1 VLKPLE
7 IKGNWWL
14 PDDKNNKL
22 YGTLTYSQETGSIL
36 ELDGVYSIKQ
46 TKRFQQPK
54 IILGVTHKGEH
65 ITLHHCHYI
74 AITYP
79 IVGVG
84 FSSTKYRARFTFVG
98 VHFEKETDI
107 LFNQVFGNY
116 TDLDAW
122 VNIFGFTI
130 KRSTEEDQYKTI
142 VEYKKPEAQFIQISD
157 EYEIGIGFSSHGPNW
172 AAIQTEVKITQRAY
186 LIAKSKKGDV
196 PLEEL
201 FNLLNRFIYLQQIG
215 VQRINYP
222 VDVFGFTGANAENIE
237 GGKNH
242 YPEVKI
248 YFPPIEAYIE
258 RRAMLPPEMLF
269 TYKDLDNTHI
279 ENWFNSFDEY
289 ATAIHLYR
297 SLFYSNRLFIDTRFL
312 NMAQALES
320 LHSILFENR
329 YLSKEEFEE
338 RRQKVLDT
346 IPEDLKEWVKTALI
360 SANYKRL
367 RLKISELLEKKSH
380 LFLKCIADNDGFAK
394 RVIDTRNEFVHHNEK
409 KHSFHG
415 GEELVSA
422 IYLMR
427 YLFEAYI
434 LEIIGFS
441 DDSVKKIFKARI
453 DKYLSRWKKL

>member
-1 VLKPLE
+1 MLE
-7 IKGNWWL
+7 PIEITGNWWL
-14 PDDKNNKL
+14 SDDQNNKL

-36 ELDGVYSIKQ
+36 ELVGVFSSKQ

-54 IILGVTHKGEH
+54 IILGITHKGEH
-65 ITLHHCHYI
+65 VTLHHCHYK
-74 AITYP
+74 AVTYP
-79 IVGVG
+79 VVGVG
-84 FSSTKYRARFTFVG
+84 IGSSKYRGCYTFVG
-98 VHFEKETDI
+98 VHFEKEADI

-122 VNIFGFTI
+122 VDIFGFTI
-130 KRSTEEDQYKTI
+130 ERSTEEDQYKTI
-142 VEYKKPEAQFIQISD
+142 VEYKKPEAQFVQISD
-157 EYEIGIGFSSHGPNW
+157 EYEIGISFSSHGPNW
-172 AAIQTEVKITQRAY
+172 AAIQTEVKITQCAY

-196 PLEEL
+196 PFEEL
-201 FNLLNRFIYLQQIG
+201 FNLLNRFTYLHQIG

-222 VDVFGFTGANAENIE
+222 IDVFGFTGANAENIE
-237 GGKNH
+237 GGKKH

-248 YFPPIEAYIE
+248 YFPPIEAYVE
-258 RRAMLPPEMLF
+258 RRAMLAQEMLF

-289 ATAIHLYR
+289 ATVIHLYR
-297 SLFYSNRLFIDTRFL
+297 SLYYSNRLFIETRFL

-329 YLSKEEFEE
+329 NLSKLEFEE
-338 RRQKVLDT
+338 RRQKVLNT
-346 IPEDLKEWVKTALI
+346 IPGDLKEWVKDALK

-367 RLKISELLEKKSH
+367 RLKIFELLENKSH
-380 LFLKCIADNDGFAK
+380 LFSRCIQDNDEFAK
-394 RVIDTRNEFVHHNEK
+394 RVIDTRNEFVHHNDK
-409 KHSFHG
+409 KHSFRG

-441 DDSVKKIFKARI
+441 DDSVKKIFKDRI
-453 DKYLSRWKKL
+453 KKYLLRWKKL

>member
-1 VLKPLE
+1 MLEPLE

-14 PDDKNNKL
+14 PDDRDKKL
-22 YGTLTYSQETGSIL
+22 SGVLTYSQETGSIL

-54 IILGVTHKGEH
+54 IILGITHKGEH
-65 ITLHHCHYI
+65 VTLHHCQYI
-74 AITYP
+74 AVTYP
-79 IVGVG
+79 ILGVG
-84 FSSTKYRARFTFVG
+84 FSNAKYRARFTFVG
-98 VHFEKETDI
+98 VHFEKEADI
-107 LFNQVFGNY
+107 LFNQIFGNY

-130 KRSTEEDQYKTI
+130 ERYTEKDHYKTI
-142 VEYKKPEAQFIQISD
+142 VKYKKPEAQFIQISD

-172 AAIQTEVKITQRAY
+172 AAIQTKVKITQRAY

-201 FNLLNRFIYLQQIG
+201 FNLLNQYTYLHQIG

-248 YFPPIEAYIE
+248 YFSPIEAYIE

-279 ENWFNSFDEY
+279 ENWFNLFDKY
-289 ATAIHLYR
+289 AIAIHLYR
-297 SLFYSNRLFIDTRFL
+297 SLFYSNRLFIETRFL

-320 LHSILFENR
+320 LHSILFENH

-338 RRQKVLDT
+338 KRQRVLNAV
-346 IPEDLKEWVKTALI
+346 PEDLKEWVKTALK
-360 SANYKRL
+360 SANYKRF
-367 RLKISELLEKKSH
+367 RLKIFELLENKSH
-380 LFLKCIADNDGFAK
+380 LFSKCIADNDEFAK
-394 RVIDTRNEFVHHNEK
+394 RVIDTRNEFVHHNER
-409 KHSFHG
+409 KHSFRG

-453 DKYLSRWKKL
+453 GKYLTRWKKL